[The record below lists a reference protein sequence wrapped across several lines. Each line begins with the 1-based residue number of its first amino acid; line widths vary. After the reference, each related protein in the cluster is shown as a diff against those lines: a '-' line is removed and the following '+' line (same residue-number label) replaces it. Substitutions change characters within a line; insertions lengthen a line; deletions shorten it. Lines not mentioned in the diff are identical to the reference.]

1 MIEMARFSR
10 ASQMQH
16 GDEDCVPVATFLYYE
31 GPLHLTGL
39 RVKPL
44 RHNGAAVSLSIS
56 SHQVQKKEEP

>member
-1 MIEMARFSR
+1 
-10 ASQMQH
+10 MQH